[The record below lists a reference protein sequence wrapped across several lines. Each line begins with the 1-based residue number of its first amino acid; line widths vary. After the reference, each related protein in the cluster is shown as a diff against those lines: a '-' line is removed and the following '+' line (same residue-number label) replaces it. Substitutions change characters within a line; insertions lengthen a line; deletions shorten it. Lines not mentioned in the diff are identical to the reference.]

1 MILFSEVIDELKNN
15 INNNKSVLVRILK
28 DNPNTAYQRV
38 NELARFTGNR
48 HNVDLRLHFPA
59 SEKIFDVD
67 SYGTENIGV
76 VIDKNRKTFPIPRDV
91 VKKEAYNFIGQG
103 IEAHD
108 AYMYEGKEGVKIKLQ
123 FDSGKSEVLP
133 GSIHFW
139 CKIEAPLAQ
148 YGDWLMKNVYFR
160 TTTS

>member
-1 MILFSEVIDELKNN
+1 MILFSELIDELKNN

-59 SEKIFDVD
+59 SGKIFDVD

-76 VIDKNRKTFPIPRDV
+76 VIDKNRKTFPIPRDI

-123 FDSGKSEVLP
+123 FDSGKLESTSRFYSFLVQDRSP
-133 GSIHFW
+133 FGTIW
-139 CKIEAPLAQ
+139 RLAHE
-148 YGDWLMKNVYFR
+148 KCIF
-160 TTTS
+160 